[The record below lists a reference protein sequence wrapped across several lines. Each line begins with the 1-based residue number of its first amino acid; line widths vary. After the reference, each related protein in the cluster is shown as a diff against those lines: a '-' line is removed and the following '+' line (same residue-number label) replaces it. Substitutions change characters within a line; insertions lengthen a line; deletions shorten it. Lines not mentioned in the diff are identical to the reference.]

1 MNEDYKYKSDWSDWT
16 SKNSDYWTDL
26 KKSVGSDYSST
37 VDYTSALE
45 KRVEKLEKQLD
56 KIVSFLNEL
65 LDTNIKTQ

>member
-16 SKNSDYWTDL
+16 IKNSDYWSDF
-26 KKSVGSDYSST
+26 KKSDYSST